1 MDRKLEHP
9 QAESPTARV
18 RRRERIGVSRRRTA
32 ILEATAASAEGLMNR
47 NEPEKGKNA
56 FLARIGQAAEIVNA
70 SLDLD
75 QTLSLLL
82 EQLASLVPYDSA
94 AVFLH
99 EGKTLHMAAARGFPG
114 EVSGAQ
120 LDLTIRE
127 NPLLRHVVETRKP
140 LMLTDAQQDER
151 FQTWGPT
158 QRVRSW
164 IAAPLLLGTELVGI
178 LTINH
183 HQPGAF
189 DDESTRLAQ
198 ALTDQTAVAIYKA
211 RLVDDL
217 QRANRELRRLDE
229 LKDQFIQNVAHELRT
244 PLTLVRGYVELLAQ
258 EDLDLTTQNEA
269 IQTALNHTE
278 TLVQLVEAITTL
290 QDLSL
295 EGLTLDPVDLTEL
308 IATAHQMA
316 SQKALRAGIELRTER
331 PAKLPAVT
339 GDFIWLSQALYQL
352 LDNAIKFSPPGGHVT
367 LGVRDDTDAQ
377 ELHISV
383 EDQGIGVPA
392 DEQQRIFELFY
403 QADGTTTRRFG
414 GTGLGLAIVKHVVQ
428 AHGGRVWV
436 ESPIQKD
443 EGELGSGSR
452 FNVSLPRNGEQPL
465 PNAPV

>member
-1 MDRKLEHP
+1 
-9 QAESPTARV
+9 
-18 RRRERIGVSRRRTA
+18 
-32 ILEATAASAEGLMNR
+32 
-47 NEPEKGKNA
+47 
-56 FLARIGQAAEIVNA
+56 
-70 SLDLD
+70 
-75 QTLSLLL
+75 
-82 EQLASLVPYDSA
+82 
-94 AVFLH
+94 
-99 EGKTLHMAAARGFPG
+99 
-114 EVSGAQ
+114 
-120 LDLTIRE
+120 
-127 NPLLRHVVETRKP
+127 
-140 LMLTDAQQDER
+140 
-151 FQTWGPT
+151 
-158 QRVRSW
+158 
-164 IAAPLLLGTELVGI
+164 
-178 LTINH
+178 
-183 HQPGAF
+183 
-189 DDESTRLAQ
+189 
-198 ALTDQTAVAIYKA
+198 
-211 RLVDDL
+211 VDDL